1 MALPIFLAPA
11 QDVNPVGVVNAAGAK
26 IPVSR
31 NNEPVARMVS
41 RAERI
46 SRRDGSQS
54 RFRVIARRNFRW
66 IIYFRRVATPA
77 TFPANS
83 SQYFF
88 LVGPERLEAAVA
100 ARVPL

>member
-1 MALPIFLAPA
+1 MALPAFLAPA

-46 SRRDGSQS
+46 SRRYGSQS

-66 IIYFRRVATPA
+66 IILFSQGRDACHISCKLVAI
-77 TFPANS
+77 
-83 SQYFF
+83 FF
-88 LVGPERLEAAVA
+88 LSRT
-100 ARVPL
+100 